1 VKEEMTYK
9 MKDAK
14 ITHLSLVDKGAN
26 GVPFAIIKA
35 AGKNAIQKQVQIAKV
50 DDTKHIV
57 IGVVYQPDVEDAHG
71 DMMDAVE
78 IEKAAHLFMEGQHTY
93 NIDKQHDLDA
103 DKGYVVE
110 SYIAPCDMEIGDQVI
125 AKGSWVAGVKVTD
138 DDTWEDIQ
146 KGEITGFS
154 MWGVGKREEVEEDT
168 TVSKSLMK
176 RIAKALGLIEKGAVA
191 DKYNKNRKNREFWAA
206 QDALNAV
213 LFRWDSWESGM
224 ETDPDIIRE
233 ALQDFVEIAQDVL
246 VQEDIVKAIG
256 KPPEAIAKAGK
267 KISASNLQH
276 IDDAIATL
284 TDLKNKTA
292 PEEEPQEEEDLKPDD
307 IVKAVQAAVAP
318 IVKQMEGLTADV
330 TELKKQDGEGDPD
343 PNAGTPDTGTGANP
357 EADSVTDAI
366 AKALAP
372 LTEQMTTLAADV
384 QIVKNSRGGS
394 AQGGAQDENI
404 HKADGSV
411 SFSGLL

>member
-1 VKEEMTYK
+1 MPFK

-35 AGKNAIQKQVQIAKV
+35 AGKNAIQKQVKIAKV
-50 DDTKHIV
+50 DDSKRIV

-78 IEKAAHLFMEGQHTY
+78 IEKAAHMFMENQHTY
-93 NIDKQHDLDA
+93 NIDKQHDLET

-110 SYIAPCDMEIGDQVI
+110 SYIAPCDMEMGDQTI
-125 AKGSWVAGVKVTD
+125 IKGSWVAGVKVTD
-138 DDTWEDIQ
+138 DETWEAIQ

-154 MWGVGKREEVEEDT
+154 MWGVGKREEVEEDEK
-168 TVSKSLMK
+168 VSKGLLN

-213 LFRWDSWESGM
+213 LFRWDSWETGM
-224 ETDPDIIRE
+224 ETDPEIIRE
-233 ALQDFVEIAQDVL
+233 ALQDFVEIAQEVL

-256 KPPEAIAKAGK
+256 KPPEQIAKAGK
-267 KISASNLQH
+267 KISAGNLKH
-276 IDDAIATL
+276 VDDAIAAL
-284 TDLKNKTA
+284 TELKNKTA
-292 PEEEPQEEEDLKPDD
+292 PADDEEQEEEDDLKPED
-307 IVKAVQAAVAP
+307 IAKAVQAAIQP
-318 IVKQMEGLTADV
+318 IVKQVEGLAADV
-330 TELKKQDGEGDPD
+330 TELKKQEGEGVDPAASTED
-343 PNAGTPDTGTGANP
+343 GTQTDT
-357 EADSVTDAI
+357 VTDAI

-372 LTEQMTTLAADV
+372 LQEQMATLATDV
-384 QIVKNSRGGS
+384 QLVKNSRGGS
-394 AQGGAQDENI
+394 AQGGEPDDDIEKSAN
-404 HKADGSV
+404 GGV
-411 SFSGLL
+411 SFGGLL

>member
-1 VKEEMTYK
+1 MTYK

-50 DDTKHIV
+50 DDTQHIV
-57 IGVVYQPDVEDAHG
+57 IGVVYQPDVEDVHG

-78 IEKAAHLFMEGQHTY
+78 IEKAAHLFMENQHTY

-138 DDTWEDIQ
+138 DNAWEEIQ
-146 KGEITGFS
+146 KGDITGFS
-154 MWGVGKREEVEEDT
+154 MFGVGKREEVEEEV
-168 TVSKSLMK
+168 VSKGLMQTIK
-176 RIAKALGLIEKGAVA
+176 KAINTALSPIVKGVVA
-191 DKYNKNRKNREFWAA
+191 DKYNKNRKKREFWAA
-206 QDALNAV
+206 QDALNDV

-224 ETDPDIIRE
+224 ETDPEVIRE

-256 KPPEAIAKAGK
+256 HPPEAIVKAGK

-292 PEEEPQEEEDLKPDD
+292 PEEEPEEEDDLKSED
-307 IVKAVQAAVAP
+307 IAKAVQAAVGP
-318 IVKQMEGLTADV
+318 IVKQMEGLAADV

-343 PNAGTPDTGTGANP
+343 PNAGTLGTGTGTNP
-357 EADSVTDAI
+357 EVDAVTDAI

-372 LTEQMTTLAADV
+372 LTEQMSTLAADV

-394 AQGGAQDENI
+394 AQGGAQDEGI
-404 HKADGSV
+404 QKSGGAV